1 MCNIMVYYNIYN
13 GIISAF
19 EYLKTTRTMQYILL
33 SSVLLLLLRLA
44 PGEVAWVEYMCT
56 VYKYILLQSWYN
68 VVYN

>member
-1 MCNIMVYYNIYN
+1 MVYYNIYN

-19 EYLKTTRTMQYILL
+19 EYLKTTRTMQYILF

-56 VYKYILLQSWYN
+56 VAYTSTYYYKVGIM
-68 VVYN
+68 